1 MFRIRSMTALG
12 LMIGLSAVFACG
24 GGEAGQQQAAAGD
37 VASGETS
44 GSTAMA
50 ETQDTVAQQGDALP
64 EGVTV
69 EMVAQGKDIYAGAG
83 LCFVCHGADGSGLSG
98 LGADLTDDEWI
109 HSDGSYE
116 GIAET
121 VMTGVDASKATTG
134 TAMAAKGGSG
144 ITDDQVKAVAAYVYT
159 LRN

>member
-1 MFRIRSMTALG
+1 MSRIRSVTVVS

-24 GGEAGQQQAAAGD
+24 EAGQQEAAAGD
-37 VASGETS
+37 MASGETS
-44 GSTAMA
+44 GSTAVA
-50 ETQDTVAQQGDALP
+50 ETQDTVAQQSDSLP

-69 EMVAQGKDIYAGAG
+69 EMVAQGKDIFAGAG
-83 LCFVCHGADGSGLSG
+83 LCYACHGANGSGTPG
-98 LGADLTDDEWI
+98 LGPNLMDDEWL

-116 GIAET
+116 GIVET
-121 VMTGVDASKATTG
+121 VMNGVDASKSKTG

-159 LRN
+159 LSH